1 MGRGRILNHKWPR
14 AKAIMGKFTC
24 NIWVT
29 KVGEDT
35 PPLMNLDVHSKV
47 SLLQSEKQPVLVKVA
62 VSVCLI

>member
-1 MGRGRILNHKWPR
+1 
-14 AKAIMGKFTC
+14 MGKFTC

-35 PPLMNLDVHSKV
+35 DVHSKV

-62 VSVCLI
+62 VSVCLVKKLYKVCQILPINARA